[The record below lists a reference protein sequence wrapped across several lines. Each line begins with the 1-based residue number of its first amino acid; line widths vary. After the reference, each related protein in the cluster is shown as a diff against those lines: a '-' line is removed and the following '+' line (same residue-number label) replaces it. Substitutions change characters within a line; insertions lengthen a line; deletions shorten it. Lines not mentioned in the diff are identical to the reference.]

1 MAQEIRKLE
10 FSLPEVENALR
21 VFCAKTGQGIPQS
34 VLIRMVSD
42 PNSSSRFSAFF
53 QGDQEIQYPL
63 RDKDIL
69 TALLVFCQ
77 QSEIPVPKSGQKIV
91 KAEGEKVILYIRH
104 G

>member
-21 VFCAKTGQGIPQS
+21 VFCAKTGQGMPQS
-34 VLIRMVSD
+34 SLVRILAD
-42 PNSSSRFSAFF
+42 PNSASRFSAFF
-53 QGDQEIQYPL
+53 KGDQESHFPL

-77 QSEIPVPKSGQKIV
+77 QSEIPVPKNGQKIV
-91 KAEGEKVILYIRH
+91 KAEGEKVLLYIRH

>member
-10 FSLPEVENALR
+10 FNLPEVENALR
-21 VFCAKTGQGIPQS
+21 VFCAKTGQGMPQS
-34 VLIRMVSD
+34 PLVRVTGD
-42 PNSSSRFSAFF
+42 PNSSSRFNAFF
-53 QGDQEIQYPL
+53 KGDQEIHFPL
-63 RDKDIL
+63 RDRDIL